1 MFIVNY
7 APGGKNVVLNLLAPG
22 GTISPISFYAPGG
35 KNVLL
40 IHLVPG
46 GKNVVL
52 NLLAPG
58 GIILYTCDPSGVDFR
73 IA

>member
-35 KNVLL
+35 KNV
-40 IHLVPG
+40 
-46 GKNVVL
+46 VL

-58 GIILYTCDPSGVDFR
+58 GINYKHATPLGSIF
-73 IA
+73 

>member
-1 MFIVNY
+1 MSIAHY
-7 APGGKNVVLNLLAPG
+7 APGGKNVLL
-22 GTISPISFYAPGG
+22 IFYAPGG